1 MYACPT
7 CNSRSI
13 SFFRKWLSYP
23 TLPAY
28 CSVCKA
34 YSHAQR
40 SSGGVGVVV
49 SAFVITGFGFAAVAA
64 QAVWPLLLGI
74 ASVLVFCIWHW
85 HRIPLE
91 PLSPELV
98 SEARKTD
105 AMNALV
111 LLLFV
116 FLN

>member
-1 MYACPT
+1 M
-7 CNSRSI
+7 
-13 SFFRKWLSYP
+13 FRKWLSYP

-28 CSVCKA
+28 CPVCKG

-74 ASVLVFCIWHW
+74 VCALVFCAWHW
-85 HRIPLE
+85 HRIALE

-98 SEARKTD
+98 SQARKTE
-105 AMNALV
+105 AMGAFALI
-111 LLLFV
+111 LAV
-116 FLN
+116 FMG